1 MIFPGSEKEGTNE
14 SVVPWKWLE
23 NHTRMCQYSLDI
35 KKCEDAS
42 CCSPKRNEEA
52 AILLAENDGFLPPVT
67 KGKDGHFLNPIH
79 ILEYCDKLKI
89 PGYDAHCPSINANT
103 YGRLCCPECNA
114 YFPTLSIVAQHK
126 KNHHP
131 KRRGRPARKKNP
143 TNSIDDFSVV
153 PVCDVRVLI
162 INDREIQSEGE

>member
-1 MIFPGSEKEGTNE
+1 MQYTDQKSSPFDDIIFSGSEKEGTNE

-35 KKCEDAS
+35 KKYKDSS

-52 AILLAENDGFLPPVT
+52 AFFLQ
-67 KGKDGHFLNPIH
+67 KMM
-79 ILEYCDKLKI
+79 EYCNKLKI

-103 YGRLCCPECNA
+103 YSRLCCPKCNA
-114 YFPTLSIVAQHK
+114 YFPTLSIVTQHK

-131 KRRGRPARKKNP
+131 K
-143 TNSIDDFSVV
+143 
-153 PVCDVRVLI
+153 
-162 INDREIQSEGE
+162 